1 MLVVEDQDEVR
12 KLAVAVLKTNGYKVL
27 EARNGGEAL
36 LIAERHPGNIH
47 LMLTDVVM
55 PGLTGKE
62 LADRLRPLRSDLRVL
77 YMSGYADN
85 VIAHGGV
92 LDSGV
97 DYIAKPFTP
106 ESLTGKVR
114 AVLGAPRCPGR
125 ILVVDDDA
133 GIRQLFAN
141 VLIGGGYEVSSA
153 ADGDRAWKCWG
164 GRPWMLSSPIWS
176 CPTGREWRR
185 FTRFERAIRG

>member
-1 MLVVEDQDEVR
+1 M
-12 KLAVAVLKTNGYKVL
+12 LKTHGYRVL

-36 LIAERHPGNIH
+36 LIAERHPGSIH

-62 LADRLRPLRSDLRVL
+62 LADRLRPLRPDLRVL

-97 DYIAKPFTP
+97 DYISKPFTP

-114 AVLGAPRCPGR
+114 SVLGAPHVPGR

-133 GIRQLFAN
+133 GIRHAF
-141 VLIGGGYEVSSA
+141 
-153 ADGDRAWKCWG
+153 
-164 GRPWMLSSPIWS
+164 
-176 CPTGREWRR
+176 RE
-185 FTRFERAIRG
+185 TS